1 MDGEKRER
9 DGWREGGS
17 RVDGCMEAGGGGDA

>member
-1 MDGEKRER
+1 MDGEQRER

-17 RVDGCMEAGGGGDA
+17 RVDGCMEAGGGDA